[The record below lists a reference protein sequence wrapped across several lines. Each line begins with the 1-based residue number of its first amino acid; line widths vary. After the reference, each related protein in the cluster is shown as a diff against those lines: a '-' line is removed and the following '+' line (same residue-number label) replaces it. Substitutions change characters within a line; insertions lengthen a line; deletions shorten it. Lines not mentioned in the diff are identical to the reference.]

1 MAGLDIGQIGQRAG
15 LSDKTVGTIFSLV
28 IAAACVAGLCIA
40 GTGDSRLVLFKLIYG
55 FAVVYMVS
63 VAVLLWVQVPYKTS
77 VLRSVSRTTAIL
89 LSLAI
94 PCLNVGKGN
103 PGNGSSYSH
112 LWAVIIASSANL
124 CCKVVNKEVDK
135 PAKSDTTDSDPAT
148 DPTATTEE
156 SGAGTDSHEA
166 LLLNVSLCVILM
178 LSTNQELRFWL
189 ATVPVTFVVLPVL
202 LFAPT
207 PVPPACATVAVLLN
221 FMQLLVAY
229 FHILTPEL
237 KEAILWVLAYT
248 LVCGGLIL
256 TDQHILSKQDP
267 SKIAL
272 PQLTRRKRMIAFHT
286 AILVMFVGFLFILR
300 HSWIATECMT
310 LFLIITEAVL
320 LVLISRLR
328 NSKSRAV
335 FLVPALE
342 VVNIVGALATIFVG
356 GLGIARGA
364 ELSINSVFS
373 LIVVFAAQM
382 PLWAVLFYSTRV
394 FVPSFKDGTVDQPVA
409 PPQTEVEMTS
419 QEDQSGA

>member
-1 MAGLDIGQIGQRAG
+1 
-15 LSDKTVGTIFSLV
+15 
-28 IAAACVAGLCIA
+28 
-40 GTGDSRLVLFKLIYG
+40 
-55 FAVVYMVS
+55 
-63 VAVLLWVQVPYKTS
+63 
-77 VLRSVSRTTAIL
+77 
-89 LSLAI
+89 
-94 PCLNVGKGN
+94 
-103 PGNGSSYSH
+103 
-112 LWAVIIASSANL
+112 
-124 CCKVVNKEVDK
+124 
-135 PAKSDTTDSDPAT
+135 
-148 DPTATTEE
+148 
-156 SGAGTDSHEA
+156 
-166 LLLNVSLCVILM
+166 
-178 LSTNQELRFWL
+178 
-189 ATVPVTFVVLPVL
+189 
-202 LFAPT
+202 
-207 PVPPACATVAVLLN
+207 
-221 FMQLLVAY
+221 MQLLVAY

>member
-15 LSDKTVGTIFSLV
+15 LSDKTVGTLFSLA

-94 PCLNVGKGN
+94 PCLNAGK
-103 PGNGSSYSH
+103 GNGSSYSH

-124 CCKVVNKEVDK
+124 CCNVVKKGIDK
-135 PAKSDTTDSDPAT
+135 PDKSDTTDSDPAT
-148 DPTATTEE
+148 DPTSTTEE
-156 SGAGTDSHEA
+156 SGTGTDSREA

-178 LSTNQELRFWL
+178 LSTSQELRFWL

-202 LFAPT
+202 LFAPS

-221 FMQLLVAY
+221 FMQLTIAY
-229 FHILTPEL
+229 VHILTPEL
-237 KEAILWVLAYT
+237 KEPILWVLTYT
-248 LVCGGLIL
+248 LVCGALIL

-267 SKIAL
+267 SKIAV
-272 PQLTRRKRMIAFHT
+272 PQLTRRKRMIAFHI
-286 AILVMFVGFLFILR
+286 AILVMLVGFLFILR

-310 LFLIITEAVL
+310 LFLSITEAVL

-328 NSKSRAV
+328 DSKSRVV

-356 GLGIARGA
+356 VLGIVRGA

-394 FVPSFKDGTVDQPVA
+394 FVPSFKDGTVDQPVV

-419 QEDQSGA
+419 QDQSGA